1 MKGKLLSCFVG
12 LPVRRR
18 KGRESLC
25 LPEDQAQQAYT
36 PSERVGTQPS
46 HSTPSSS
53 VTSWGSP
60 HVGLSGARFM
70 RRWHSQCPGGH
81 KLDKPQ
87 TGLVV
92 TKTVAPAS
100 ACETTYACR
109 RWVQSEGDLEV
120 LSSETISIH
129 FPSLFDPGILP
140 WTSLHTVVSGSL
152 EAWRVGSR
160 EPGCSHG
167 SFPTP

>member
-1 MKGKLLSCFVG
+1 MGAPLPRGTHSHCQAPDDKKWVLHLGCPSKSSCFISPIRLSPVVGLVQPMLGVGCQMKGKLLSCFVG

-25 LPEDQAQQAYT
+25 LLEDQAQQADT
-36 PSERVGTQPS
+36 PNEPGSLPSERVGTQPS
-46 HSTPSSS
+46 HSIPSSS

-87 TGLVV
+87 TGL
-92 TKTVAPAS
+92 AS
-100 ACETTYACR
+100 
-109 RWVQSEGDLEV
+109 G
-120 LSSETISIH
+120 
-129 FPSLFDPGILP
+129 
-140 WTSLHTVVSGSL
+140 
-152 EAWRVGSR
+152 
-160 EPGCSHG
+160 
-167 SFPTP
+167 